1 MTFPVEWTKGT
12 TKCNMVH
19 LLRYSFLFPPAV
31 LISYFRAINY
41 SAMKKAFQLAQ
52 VNMEMLKKLS
62 YESKGVNR
70 GRGRIRLV
78 DRLEPSTNRYLVLNI
93 RRHNILEDAM
103 NQLWRRQ
110 PGELMKPL
118 RVCIGREEGEEGVD
132 LGGIQQEFFRLAIAE
147 AMDPKYGEHS
157 LWQLLTNRPANDVFT
172 GAFTTDATTRMTWFQ
187 PHSLEPLY
195 MFEMVGLL
203 TSLAVYNGLTVP
215 FTFPKALYRRMCS
228 LPCENLHDIEDGW
241 PDLARGL
248 RALLDWTDGDVGD
261 VFVRRYTFSVDVFG
275 TIVDTDMDVKKRHR
289 DMNSKESPHKSR
301 QSTGDLYNEDS
312 APHPDGYPP
321 NQSSPSL
328 SSLSLS
334 SSSSSSSSTTSD
346 NSTPM
351 VTNANRHAFVRDY
364 IIHLTDISIQP
375 QLAAFLTG
383 FRRCL
388 TPKSLQLFDPDSLK
402 LLIEGHT
409 LISTHDLE
417 AIATYDSAEDDL
429 ENNINIDM
437 GYYYSHPT
445 IRQFW
450 EIVHG
455 WGDGDGDAAADAAAG
470 RDDTNTNTEANA
482 EAEAG
487 QRKIRALLE
496 FVTASDRLPV
506 HGLLPPNNESRSH
519 SRLQFVIQKNGSGD
533 DRLPSSMTCFG
544 RLLLPQYSGIEPMR
558 KALERAVEEGKGFGL
573 P

>member
-1 MTFPVEWTKGT
+1 MKFPVEWAKGT

-19 LLRYSFLFPPAV
+19 LLRYSFLFPPAR

-52 VNMEMLKKLS
+52 VNVEMLKKLN
-62 YESKGVNR
+62 YESRGVNR

-78 DRLEPSTNRYLVLNI
+78 DRLEPSTNKYLVLNI

-118 RVCIGREEGEEGVD
+118 RVCIGRGEGEEGVD

-147 AMDPKYGEHS
+147 AMDPKYGDYS
-157 LWQLLTNRPANDVFT
+157 LPQSLIYRSANDIFT

-187 PHSLEPLY
+187 PRSLEPLY
-195 MFEMVGLL
+195 MFELVGLL
-203 TSLAVYNGLTVP
+203 TSLAVYNGLTLP

-228 LPCENLHDIEDGW
+228 LPCENIYDIEDGW

-248 RALLDWTDGDVGD
+248 QALLDWTDGDVGD

-289 DMNSKESPHKSR
+289 DMSSEESPHTSR
-301 QSTGDLYNEDS
+301 LSTSDLCDEEIAS
-312 APHPDGYPP
+312 LPDGYPP
-321 NQSSPSL
+321 HQSSP
-328 SSLSLS
+328 SLS
-334 SSSSSSSSTTSD
+334 SSSSSSTTTSD
-346 NSTPM
+346 DSSPM

-375 QLAAFLTG
+375 QLAAFLSG

-417 AIATYDSAEDDL
+417 AIATYDSPDDEL
-429 ENNINIDM
+429 VINLNIDM

-455 WGDGDGDAAADAAAG
+455 WGDGDGDATTTATAAG
-470 RDDTNTNTEANA
+470 GDDTDTNTNTNA
-482 EAEAG
+482 EAKAEAG

-506 HGLLPPNNESRSH
+506 HGLLPPNSESRSQ

-558 KALERAVEEGKGFGL
+558 KALERAIEEGKGFGL